1 MPVALLYRWKNA
13 ERANGWVLRAR
24 GLCNLLEQTMQR
36 MWSSKALD
44 AAEQEVANH
53 ADPGEL
59 DWGTRHKAKAAQTL
73 RYLANDKNMV
83 STIQAQV
90 GAKPLQRFLNRTFA
104 ADKLVTELGELEDI
118 KAERPEAQGHTRKTF
133 ERNVRF

>member
-36 MWSSKALD
+36 MWSSKDLD

-90 GAKPLQRFLNRTFA
+90 GAKPPSALPQQDVCCGQIGDGVGGARSHQR
-104 ADKLVTELGELEDI
+104 
-118 KAERPEAQGHTRKTF
+118 
-133 ERNVRF
+133 